1 MNRLWRAN
9 TIRPLTLKYSSLI
22 KLGSCGWIIG
32 FLSRLIVYSATWQ
45 IKRVLLTVFILG
57 TSIIRVKANDKDE
70 QNSFGD
76 GYGDVGYFLAA
87 PSEYFN
93 IDRVTGELTV
103 KADLDR
109 EQARG
114 YLFSLLQMNA

>member
-1 MNRLWRAN
+1 MVD
-9 TIRPLTLKYSSLI
+9 LT
-22 KLGSCGWIIG
+22 
-32 FLSRLIVYSATWQ
+32 
-45 IKRVLLTVFILG
+45 LTVFILG

-70 QNSFGD
+70 RNAFGD

-109 EQARG
+109 EQATG
-114 YLFSLLQMNA
+114 VAFSFSVNFANRKP